1 MDYKPYSIEWSRK
14 RYLSEAIQQY
24 FDDDVSVEVVL
35 DDIVDVLEV
44 NALEYRTRAEK
55 FQAVLDGLKGLS

>member
-1 MDYKPYSIEWSRK
+1 MDYKPYSAEWSRK
-14 RYLSEAIQQY
+14 RYLAEAIQKY